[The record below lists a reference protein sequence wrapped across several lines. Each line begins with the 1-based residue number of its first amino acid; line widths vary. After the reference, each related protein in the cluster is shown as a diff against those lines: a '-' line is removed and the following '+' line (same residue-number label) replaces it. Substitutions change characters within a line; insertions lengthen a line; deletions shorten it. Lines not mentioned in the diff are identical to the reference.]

1 MSPTMRSVESSSIAA
16 VGYDRQRRQAYIR
29 FKTSPRLYLYEGVP
43 AHVFE
48 ELERAESKGAFVN
61 EVIKPRFRVRKL

>member
-1 MSPTMRSVESSSIAA
+1 MQGVESTSIAA
-16 VGYDRQRRQAYIR
+16 VGYDLKRRQAYVR
-29 FKTSPRLYLYEGVP
+29 FKTSPRLYVYEGVP

-61 EVIKPRFRVRKL
+61 EVIKPRFRFRKL